1 MVDFLKKILPSP
13 ILSFGFLV
21 ILLLVWF
28 WRFQT
33 IEAKSGGPEG
43 EVEVE
48 GFIWDEPK
56 VFYSTQRFW
65 LKGYLV
71 ETSAERRITAG
82 DRVSLVGREDCQPT
96 EKHRERC
103 LIDYPDISLKKDSA
117 VSGFIRAVIR
127 LRKTF
132 IASLERVLPSEAA
145 SLLTGIVWGNQG
157 QFSKRFYEDMKL
169 SGLLH
174 VVVASGANV
183 MTLVSLLK
191 RTGGVLGRKIT
202 VFISLLLIVFYG
214 FLVGGDPPIVRAVL
228 MSSLVLVSGLIGRQI
243 KPLRSLFLTGGLMM
257 VFSPKI
263 FLDISFQFSF
273 GATLGILLFSKKLE
287 SILHWSGLSI
297 ALAAQTITAPILAF
311 YFDQLSPFSF
321 ISNALMLWLI
331 EPLMIWGLVLTFLG
345 LVSTFLARL
354 VGIFFWFPLQSFIWG
369 GRFWAQALPSFTAS
383 SLVVLLTFL
392 LIPLVWLFLKAIKIN
407 E

>member
-33 IEAKSGGPEG
+33 IETKSGGLEG

-96 EKHRERC
+96 GKHRERC

-117 VSGFIRAVIR
+117 VSELIRAVIR
-127 LRKTF
+127 LRKAL

-191 RTGGVLGRKIT
+191 RAGGVLGRKIT

-228 MSSLVLVSGLIGRQI
+228 MSSLVLVSGLIGRQV

-263 FLDISFQFSF
+263 FLDISFQLSF

-287 SILHWSGLSI
+287 AILHWSGLSI

-369 GRFWAQALPSFTAS
+369 GRFWAQVLPSFTAS
-383 SLVVLLTFL
+383 SLVILLTLL
-392 LIPLVWLFLKAIKIN
+392 LIPLVWLFLKTIKIN